1 MRLTPARAATVGLVL
16 LSACGRDALIAPYG
30 SAVSVAPSVLEL
42 AGDSTGLL
50 SAEDNAGFAYFADVT
65 VVDDASVPLERVQVE
80 VLGPPAGIYV
90 LPIEAVLQVDYPS
103 APDDFEQ
110 QRQDVCFDESGQY
123 NPTEEWCGWYFDAEG
138 RQFYEF
144 ADNYLDGEGEDA
156 DYAYRPNYMIGQTNG
171 FGRMRFFLFIDAL
184 GTSDAEEE
192 DGGGSGGA
200 STDILVTIGA
210 DTTVLTITSGT

>member
-1 MRLTPARAATVGLVL
+1 MRLTPARAATASLVL
-16 LSACGRDALIAPYG
+16 LTACGKDALIAPFG
-30 SAVSVAPSVLEL
+30 SSVSVAPSVLEL
-42 AGDSTGLL
+42 ASDSTGLL
-50 SAEDNAGFAYFADVT
+50 SSEDNAGFAYFADVS

-80 VLGPPAGIYV
+80 VLGPPAGVYV

-110 QRQDVCFDESGQY
+110 QRQDVCFDEAGQY

-144 ADNYLDGEGEDA
+144 ADNYLDGEGEDD

-184 GTSDAEEE
+184 GSSDDE
-192 DGGGSGGA
+192 DAGASASA

-210 DTTVLTITSGT
+210 DTTVLTITTGT